1 MTMETPPIE
10 YQLSR
15 YLADTR
21 FEDLPHE
28 VVQYC
33 KQMIIDS
40 LGVSIPGSLA
50 PGCKEVAALAD
61 QWGGGQGATIM
72 VSGHKTSP
80 PLAALANSTM
90 MHALDFDD
98 TLDASALHTFVN
110 ILPAVLAAAETKD
123 KVTGPELITSIV
135 LGVDIICRLSLAISR
150 PLSWIRTATCGGF
163 GAAAA
168 VGKLL
173 NLDVGQMANA
183 LGIVYSQTAGNAQ
196 GLVEGRLVKRL
207 QPGFAAQ
214 AGVTSAF
221 LAQKGITGSQAFLT
235 GEYGFYSLYERGEYD
250 PEPVTRALG
259 DHYAILDLSIKPYPA
274 CRMTHSSI
282 DAALELRSGL
292 LDSAG
297 NLDRLD
303 DIQKIQVIGSSM
315 VKEMVGKP
323 FKPGSTPQVDAQFS
337 IPYTVAT
344 ALLKGEVFLDHFEAG
359 AISDSSVKA
368 LADKI
373 HVIASQDLAA
383 KDIFNARMKMT
394 FKDGEIREAT
404 VNIPLGNPAR
414 PMDMAMCREK
424 FKRCID
430 FSGLKFDQDRQET
443 LLNRVENLEKMDNV
457 QEILELMT
465 L

>member
-1 MTMETPPIE
+1 METPPIE

-50 PGCKEVAALAD
+50 PGCNAVADLAG

-72 VSGHKTSP
+72 VSGHKTTP

-110 ILPAVLAAAETKD
+110 ILPAALAAAETQD

-135 LGVDIICRLSLAISR
+135 LGVDIICRLSLAVSR

-173 NLDVGQMANA
+173 KLDAEQMANA

-235 GEYGFYSLYERGEYD
+235 GEYGFYPLYERGEYD

-259 DHYAILDLSIKPYPA
+259 DHYTILDLSIKPYPA

-292 LDSAG
+292 LD
-297 NLDRLD
+297 RLD
-303 DIQKIQVIGSSM
+303 DITQIQVIASPM
-315 VKEMVGKP
+315 VKQMVGKP
-323 FKPGSTPQVDAQFS
+323 FNPGRTPQVDAQFS

-344 ALLKGEVFLDHFEAG
+344 ALVKGEVFLDHFEAE
-359 AISDSSVKA
+359 AISDPDVKA

-383 KDIFNARMKMT
+383 NDIFNARMKIT
-394 FKDGEIREAT
+394 LKGGETREAKIK
-404 VNIPLGNPAR
+404 IPLGNPAR
-414 PMDMAMCREK
+414 PMGMEMCREK

-443 LLNRVENLEKMDNV
+443 LLKRVENLENMDNV